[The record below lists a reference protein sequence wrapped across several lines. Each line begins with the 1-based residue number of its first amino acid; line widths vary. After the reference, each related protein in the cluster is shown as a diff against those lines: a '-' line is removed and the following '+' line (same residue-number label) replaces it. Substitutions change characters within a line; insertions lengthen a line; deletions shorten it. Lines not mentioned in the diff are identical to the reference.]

1 MSMRTIYKARI
12 TVGIAVLAAAAL
24 TVLAVAGGAGAAAAP
39 DAKKQAGV
47 TIKNFAYHKKTLRVA
62 KGTKVVFRNKDAST
76 HTATKRGVFNT
87 GKIKHNKAKAVVFK
101 HKGTFRYICTLHPFM
116 KGKVVVG

>member
-1 MSMRTIYKARI
+1 MFMRMIHKARI

-24 TVLAVAGGAGAAAAP
+24 TVLAFAGGAGAAPGA

-62 KGTKVVFRNKDAST
+62 KGTKVVFRNRDGT
-76 HTATKRGVFNT
+76 PHTATKRGVFNT
-87 GKIKHNKAKAVVFK
+87 GKIKHNKAKAVIFK

-116 KGKVVVG
+116 HGKVVVR